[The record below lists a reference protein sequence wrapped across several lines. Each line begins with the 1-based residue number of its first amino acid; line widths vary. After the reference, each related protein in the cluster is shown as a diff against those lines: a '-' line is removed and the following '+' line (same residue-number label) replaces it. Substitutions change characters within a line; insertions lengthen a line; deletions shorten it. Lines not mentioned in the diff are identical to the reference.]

1 MMEGFAF
8 IGIILFG
15 FFAYQMYSRF
25 PDQFST
31 ENVNRSIL
39 VFGVLMLFLIL
50 IIGLA
55 VLNIRASV

>member
-39 VFGVLMLFLIL
+39 V
-50 IIGLA
+50 LA
-55 VLNIRASV
+55 F